1 MEPLAETTSGHVGA
15 WNPHKANAPKPPVTA
30 GEALSNTQQGSLV
43 GTNNTNTNNAVNYPD
58 VTLDSGRAVD
68 SGDVHSARISG
79 TEEDVTDSEHSVVPD
94 YPLDS
99 LQRPTRTSTSSQHSQ
114 GTRQSHD
121 SGNVEN
127 QTRPSHN
134 SGNTETTRRLSQ
146 SSGNT
151 ESRTPRESTSS
162 NGGTASAGYVSA
174 SRPQQT
180 QQAVSSQLNV
190 PGSAAGMSQR
200 TSGGVVVVPPAGSAA
215 GMSQRTS
222 GGVVVVPPVGHPRTV
237 PHPGTSQPV
246 VSHSNVS
253 VNVTSAPTDDQNR
266 HIRTQDLNIGVTS
279 SRLDIQRQTAGA
291 LPDLIAHSQIP
302 PPAGARPAVPA
313 QRPQPPVDPRT
324 GAYISRQGDPNGSR
338 HRHHHGDRRHR
349 SRRHSHRNSAGE
361 AEEPCKETCF
371 KCIAVST
378 SFRWIL
384 VVLSLMGVCCVVTG
398 IVLAALHASG
408 NSYLFLAIMF
418 IGKFRWLNAG
428 AY

>member
-1 MEPLAETTSGHVGA
+1 MEPLAETSAPPSSHVGA

-30 GEALSNTQQGSLV
+30 GQGSSSVQQGSLV
-43 GTNNTNTNNAVNYPD
+43 TTNTTNTNNAVNYPD
-58 VTLDSGRAVD
+58 VTLDSAG
-68 SGDVHSARISG
+68 VHSARISNS
-79 TEEDVTDSEHSVVPD
+79 EEDLLDSEQTVVPD

-121 SGNVEN
+121 SGNATIG
-127 QTRPSHN
+127 TRQSHN
-134 SGNTETTRRLSQ
+134 SGNAETRTRQ
-146 SSGNT
+146 SHNSGDA
-151 ESRTPRESTSS
+151 ESRTPRESASS
-162 NGGTASAGYVSA
+162 NVDSAGTSNISA

-180 QQAVSSQLNV
+180 QQAMSSSLTV
-190 PGSAAGMSQR
+190 PSSSSVTAMSPR
-200 TSGGVVVVPPAGSAA
+200 TGGGVAPP
-215 GMSQRTS
+215 MSH
-222 GGVVVVPPVGHPRTV
+222 VRTV
-237 PHPGTSQPV
+237 PHRGPSQPV
-246 VSHSNVS
+246 VSHSNVL
-253 VNVTSAPTDDQNR
+253 VNVTSAPTDDSNR
-266 HIRTQDLNIGVTS
+266 HIRTQDLNIGVNS

-302 PPAGARPAVPA
+302 PPAAAHPAVPA
-313 QRPQPPVDPRT
+313 QRPQPPVDPRAGT
-324 GAYISRQGDPNGSR
+324 YISRQGDPHGSR

-349 SRRHSHRNSAGE
+349 SRRHSHRNSGGE
-361 AEEPCKETCF
+361 PEEPCKETCF

-418 IGKFRWLNAG
+418 IGKLVKKIRWVFI
-428 AY
+428 

>member
-1 MEPLAETTSGHVGA
+1 MEPLAETTSGHVTSGHVGA
-15 WNPHKANAPKPPVTA
+15 WNPHKANAPKPPATA
-30 GEALSNTQQGSLV
+30 GEALSSTQQGSLV
-43 GTNNTNTNNAVNYPD
+43 ANNNTNTNNAVNYPD
-58 VTLDSGRAVD
+58 VTLDSGGALTDTGD
-68 SGDVHSARISG
+68 SHNAGISG

-127 QTRPSHN
+127 RTRLSHS
-134 SGNTETTRRLSQ
+134 SGNTETTRRQSH

-151 ESRTPRESTSS
+151 ESQTPRESTSGNVGITGAS
-162 NGGTASAGYVSA
+162 NISA
-174 SRPQQT
+174 SRPQP
-180 QQAVSSQLNV
+180 QQAVSSMLNV
-190 PGSAAGMSQR
+190 PASAAAMSQR
-200 TSGGVVVVPPAGSAA
+200 TCGGVVVG
-215 GMSQRTS
+215 
-222 GGVVVVPPVGHPRTV
+222 PPVGHPRTV

-253 VNVTSAPTDDQNR
+253 VNVTSAPTDDLSHQ
-266 HIRTQDLNIGVTS
+266 IRTQDLNIGVTS

-302 PPAGARPAVPA
+302 PPGVARPSVPA

-324 GAYISRQGDPNGSR
+324 GAYISRQGDPSGSR

-361 AEEPCKETCF
+361 AEEPCKESCF

-418 IGKFRWLNAG
+418 IGKFRWLNF
-428 AY
+428 

>member
-1 MEPLAETTSGHVGA
+1 MEPPAETSGHVGA
-15 WNPHKANAPKPPVTA
+15 WNPHKMSAPKPPVTA
-30 GEALSNTQQGSLV
+30 GEALSSTQQGSLV
-43 GTNNTNTNNAVNYPD
+43 ATANTNTNNGVNYPD
-58 VTLDSGRAVD
+58 VTLDSGGVD
-68 SGDVHSARISG
+68 SVDVHNARISD
-79 TEEDVTDSEHSVVPD
+79 TLEDQTDSEHSVVPD

-99 LQRPTRTSTSSQHSQ
+99 LQRPARTSTRSQ
-114 GTRQSHD
+114 GTRQTHD
-121 SGNVEN
+121 SGNAE
-127 QTRPSHN
+127 TRTRQSSSSGNSETRRHSHN
-134 SGNTETTRRLSQ
+134 
-146 SSGNT
+146 SGNT

-162 NGGTASAGYVSA
+162 TAGTVSTSNVSA

-180 QQAVSSQLNV
+180 QQAVSSQLTV
-190 PGSAAGMSQR
+190 PIGAAGMSQR
-200 TSGGVVVVPPAGSAA
+200 TSAGVVVAPPMAHA
-215 GMSQRTS
+215 
-222 GGVVVVPPVGHPRTV
+222 RTV

-253 VNVTSAPTDDQNR
+253 VNVTSVPTEDINR

-279 SRLDIQRQTAGA
+279 SRLDIQRQTGGA

-302 PPAGARPAVPA
+302 PPGAPRPSVPA

-324 GAYISRQGDPNGSR
+324 GAYISRQGDPNSSR

-361 AEEPCKETCF
+361 TEEPCKETCF

-418 IGKFRWLNAG
+418 IGKFQVSFLLTNFFK
-428 AY
+428 